1 MQRQKL
7 SIKHR
12 HNHNQVQSYVI
23 VSQLL
28 CVLLSVSDNAVC
40 VNDIPERTRSES
52 AGFTAAADI
61 YGAIK
66 GAGVTQ

>member
-1 MQRQKL
+1 MQGQKF
-7 SIKHR
+7 SNKHR
-12 HNHNQVQSYVI
+12 HNHTQVRSYVI

-52 AGFTAAADI
+52 AALQQRQTLTGQS
-61 YGAIK
+61 K
-66 GAGVTQ
+66 EL